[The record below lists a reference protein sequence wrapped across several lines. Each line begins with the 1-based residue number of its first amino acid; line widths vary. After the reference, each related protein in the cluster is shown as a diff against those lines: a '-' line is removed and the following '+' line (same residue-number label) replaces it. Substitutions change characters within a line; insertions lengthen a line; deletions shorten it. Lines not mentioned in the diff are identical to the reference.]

1 MPRSYKY
8 TNYRKRHSKNSTKQL
23 GRKVGILEGK
33 IRNKKTELKYL
44 LAARQNSQTEDKK
57 SSRQIRILPNIIEQ
71 MENQLIEKKKKLDD
85 AKMGKELKEMKM
97 QLEEVNK
104 KLEEKNKELEELKKR
119 SEMKSTVNTGEQ
131 DQMTLWSH
139 MFNL

>member
-1 MPRSYKY
+1 MPRCYKY
-8 TNYRKRHSKNSTKQL
+8 TNYRRRHFKNSPRQL
-23 GRKVGILEGK
+23 GKKVGILEGK
-33 IRNKKTELKYL
+33 IRNKKELEDL
-44 LAARQNSQTEDKK
+44 LAARQNGQTEDKK
-57 SSRQIRILPNIIEQ
+57 SRRQVRILPNIIEQ

-85 AKMGKELKEMKM
+85 AKMGKKLQEMKM
-97 QLEEVNK
+97 QLEEANK

-119 SEMKSTVNTGEQ
+119 SEMKSTENTGEQ